1 METRA
6 HYVAVGAFVLAMVFL
21 AFVAVL
27 WLAGS
32 QLTTSFNH
40 YDIYFEGPISGL
52 SVGGR
57 VEYNGIPVGTVSDI
71 EIVSN
76 SEILATNGGK
86 PIRVTIE
93 IKNSI
98 EIKKDAA
105 ASLQTNILSG
115 VSFILISP
123 GKSQDLLEA
132 HKGERYP
139 VIRSRRSTLS
149 SLAARGPQLL
159 DKLDVILDHLDDVL
173 NDHNREAFS
182 DTMENIK
189 KVSGSLAEHSDEIA
203 TNAGEALKAAS
214 TLFTNLDKSYSSP
227 NGLKDELNTSITDFD
242 KLVKGLNDSNR
253 QLDQTMQDL
262 RLVMQDVRPGI
273 RNFSQNTLGDVAS
286 LIGEVRQFVAGLG
299 RLVNQ
304 IEHDPTRLLF
314 GDRREGY
321 QPK

>member
-6 HYVAVGAFVLAMVFL
+6 HYVAVGAFVLAMMFL

-32 QLTTSFNH
+32 QFAESFNR

-52 SVGGR
+52 SVGGH
-57 VEYNGIPVGTVSDI
+57 VEYNGIPVGTVADI

-76 SEILATNGGK
+76 PEILATNGGK
-86 PIRVTIE
+86 AIRVTIE
-93 IKNSI
+93 IKSSV

-123 GKSQDLLEA
+123 GKSQELLEA

-173 NDHNREAFS
+173 SDHNREAFS
-182 DTMENIK
+182 ATLENVK
-189 KVSGSLAEHSDEIA
+189 KVTGSLAEHSDEIA

-214 TLFTNLDKSYSSP
+214 TLFTNLDNSYSSP
-227 NGLKDELNTSITDFD
+227 NGLKDELGTSLTDFD
-242 KLVKGLNDSNR
+242 KLAKGLSDSNH
-253 QLDQTMQDL
+253 QLQLTL
-262 RLVMQDVRPGI
+262 QDVRPGI
-273 RNFSQNTLGDVAS
+273 RNFSQHTLGDVDS

-299 RLVNQ
+299 RLVSQ